1 MARGRTAARVGR
13 VGDGRRQLRLQRR
26 LINDDAENLHDNVA
40 VGSGDD
46 NEDDDAAL
54 MHYYTS
60 MNRQ

>member
-1 MARGRTAARVGR
+1 
-13 VGDGRRQLRLQRR
+13 